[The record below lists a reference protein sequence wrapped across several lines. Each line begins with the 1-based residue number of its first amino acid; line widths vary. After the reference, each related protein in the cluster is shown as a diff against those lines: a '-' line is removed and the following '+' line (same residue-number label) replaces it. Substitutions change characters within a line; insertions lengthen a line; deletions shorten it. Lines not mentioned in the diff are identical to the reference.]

1 MGLCTSGYKIL
12 IVFLN
17 SIRMNIALLVHFIQL
32 LKRNATRKVRF
43 KLFPPQRRKL
53 ICHSFQTTV

>member
-32 LKRNATRKVRF
+32 LKRKVRF

>member
-1 MGLCTSGYKIL
+1 
-12 IVFLN
+12 
-17 SIRMNIALLVHFIQL
+17 MNIALLVHFIQL
-32 LKRNATRKVRF
+32 LKRKVRF